1 MGSLKR
7 SLSPQPSNS
16 RSILKKNL
24 LSNISGDS
32 RQRIK
37 IEQDGNSGDGQDFG
51 FDFQENPS
59 IDDDREQI
67 DYDDTNDTALAG
79 SGDTE
84 EYEIP
89 DWALKPV

>member
-1 MGSLKR
+1 VKR

-24 LSNISGDS
+24 LSNISGHS
-32 RQRIK
+32 RQEIK
-37 IEQDGNSGDGQDFG
+37 FELSDGNSGDEQDFG

-59 IDDDREQI
+59 VRDEQQI
-67 DYDDTNDTALAG
+67 GSDNSSDMALAG